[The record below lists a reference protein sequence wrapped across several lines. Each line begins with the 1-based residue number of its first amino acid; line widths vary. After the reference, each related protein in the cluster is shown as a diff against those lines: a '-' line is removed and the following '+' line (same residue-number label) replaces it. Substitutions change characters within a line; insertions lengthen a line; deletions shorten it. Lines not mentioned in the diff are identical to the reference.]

1 MEKHILVA
9 YHVKNE
15 KYSFKNFLVISN
27 WKQFLACKKFS
38 ELKFSSEYIIFIKK
52 KNDKAEK

>member
-52 KNDKAEK
+52 KKW